1 MADVADAFGMTER
14 SLQRLVLDRVG
25 LSPKWL
31 IQRRRLHDADAEL
44 KHGGRTLAELA
55 AELGYA
61 DQAHFTNDFRAV
73 VGFTPG
79 HYQTDQP

>member
-31 IQRRRLHDADAEL
+31 IQRRRLHDAVA
-44 KHGGRTLAELA
+44 
-55 AELGYA
+55 
-61 DQAHFTNDFRAV
+61 
-73 VGFTPG
+73 
-79 HYQTDQP
+79 